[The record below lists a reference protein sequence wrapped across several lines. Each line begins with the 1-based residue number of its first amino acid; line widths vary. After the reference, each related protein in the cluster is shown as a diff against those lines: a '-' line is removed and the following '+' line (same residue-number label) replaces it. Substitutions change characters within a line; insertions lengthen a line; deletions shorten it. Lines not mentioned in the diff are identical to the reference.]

1 MKRKDKKKSII
12 LVSQIVITF
21 AIMGVLV
28 VLYIFIE
35 YGNSRKVWFKDE
47 FYNGKYVIEATYPSD
62 GVHNQITIAINNK
75 AGDVLWNVDDYLD
88 YNVDMTEDYY
98 ELVYE
103 KDYLKIIVKNEN
115 KGIGAFYRVYYEDLD
130 KCNYNK

>member
-1 MKRKDKKKSII
+1 M
-12 LVSQIVITF
+12 
-21 AIMGVLV
+21 
-28 VLYIFIE
+28 
-35 YGNSRKVWFKDE
+35 
-47 FYNGKYVIEATYPSD
+47 
-62 GVHNQITIAINNK
+62 
-75 AGDVLWNVDDYLD
+75 WNVDDYLD

-103 KDYLKIIVKNEN
+103 KDYLKIILKNEN

>member
-1 MKRKDKKKSII
+1 MKRKDKKKNII

-21 AIMGVLV
+21 AIMGALV
-28 VLYIFIE
+28 VLYIYIE

-103 KDYLKIIVKNEN
+103 KDYLKIILKNEN
-115 KGIGAFYRVYYEDLD
+115 KGIGESYRVYYEDLD

>member
-1 MKRKDKKKSII
+1 MKEKDKKKSII

-21 AIMGVLV
+21 AIIGVLV
-28 VLYIFIE
+28 VLYIYIKC
-35 YGNSRKVWFKDE
+35 GNSRKIWFKDE
-47 FYNGKYVIEATYPSD
+47 FYNGKYVIEVTYPSD
-62 GVHNQITIAINNK
+62 GVHNQITIAINNN

-103 KDYLKIIVKNEN
+103 KDY
-115 KGIGAFYRVYYEDLD
+115 
-130 KCNYNK
+130 